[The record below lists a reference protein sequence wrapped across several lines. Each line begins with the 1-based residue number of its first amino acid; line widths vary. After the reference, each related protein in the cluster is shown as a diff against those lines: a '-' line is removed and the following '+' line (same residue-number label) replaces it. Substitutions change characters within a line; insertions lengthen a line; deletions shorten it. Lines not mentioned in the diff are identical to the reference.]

1 MAAMRFRG
9 DIERTLA
16 ALRLPVEVSQA
27 VLAEFIV
34 RRAIG
39 ALDAYAFSKQLLVL
53 WSKQLQCA
61 VAGRQVRVNSVSP
74 GPVDTPILDTFI
86 AAFGEKAATDLARSE
101 EHTSELQSLMR
112 ISYAVFCL

>member
-1 MAAMRFRG
+1 MAMLGRVSDGGAIINVASMAAMRFRG

-53 WSKQLQCA
+53 LSKQLQFA
-61 VAGRQVRVNSVSP
+61 FAGRQVRGHLVLP
-74 GPVDTPILDTFI
+74 GSEVGI
-86 AAFGEKAATDLARSE
+86 ASGKA
-101 EHTSELQSLMR
+101 QM
-112 ISYAVFCL
+112 